1 MSNPL
6 QVLLDKAIAAI
17 PAKHPVRAEIAEAL
31 AKRAEATER
40 ANRAWVTMRANREAA
55 SAALQ
60 PQPTGKGKSPA
71 LKAPAQTGP
80 VQDKATPAKSAKS
93 AKVKMQ
99 LTASN
104 KMRSARKPA
113 SPASH

>member
-6 QVLLDKAIAAI
+6 QALLDKAIAAI

-55 SAALQ
+55 TAALQ
-60 PQPTGKGKSPA
+60 PQPTGKGKAPA
-71 LKAPAQTGP
+71 LKAPAKTGP
-80 VQDKATPAKSAKS
+80 APKATATPPVGKRDVATPPL
-93 AKVKMQ
+93 AKVLPKG
-99 LTASN
+99 TPKRPTRA
-104 KMRSARKPA
+104 AA
-113 SPASH
+113 